1 MNDFTTCN
9 EIGSIYQDILSREL
23 LNYGIVIQCH
33 TSKFMQ
39 LNYGENPQG
48 IEIKHDSKI
57 VETNNIFFEFSAI
70 NKKGECVLAKMGIL
84 YCMDC
89 NIYAQEEDLDKEVE
103 VEV

>member
-1 MNDFTTCN
+1 MNDFKTSN

-57 VETNNIFFEFSAI
+57 VEKIKFSLSLVQETKIAI
-70 NKKGECVLAKMGIL
+70 SLLKVALKRKITLGFT
-84 YCMDC
+84 
-89 NIYAQEEDLDKEVE
+89 
-103 VEV
+103 